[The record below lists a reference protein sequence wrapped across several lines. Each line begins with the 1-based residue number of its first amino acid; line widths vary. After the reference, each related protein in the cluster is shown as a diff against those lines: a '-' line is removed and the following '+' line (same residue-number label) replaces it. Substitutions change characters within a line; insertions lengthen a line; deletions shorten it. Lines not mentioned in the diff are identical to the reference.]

1 MHQLVTCLIN
11 LFKLLYPTLSTT
23 TAKPRELATIEV
35 TMGDICIS
43 SICGF

>member
-23 TAKPRELATIEV
+23 TAKPKELATIEI
-35 TMGDICIS
+35 TMGDIRIS
-43 SICGF
+43 WFCSF

>member
-23 TAKPRELATIEV
+23 IAKPKELATIEIA
-35 TMGDICIS
+35 MGDIRIS
-43 SICGF
+43 WFYSF